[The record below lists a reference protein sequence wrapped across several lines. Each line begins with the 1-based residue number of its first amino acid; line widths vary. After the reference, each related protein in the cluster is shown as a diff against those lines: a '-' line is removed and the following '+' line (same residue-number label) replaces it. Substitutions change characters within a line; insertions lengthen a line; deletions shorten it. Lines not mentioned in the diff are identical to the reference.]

1 MSLRINFTADNIKT
15 AETKQIQTTNKPAD
29 IKTPEIPNDTVEISG
44 KEKKKNL
51 YIAIAG
57 AAATVAAIV
66 GTIMFLKRKPSEA
79 SDVLRNAERKG
90 GDLIDDIKKPKADET
105 VRGGTGAGIKP
116 QNPEIEEVETPI
128 VINKEPEPE
137 IIPEPP
143 KTVNEEPVNL
153 PKPETITESAEEKAA
168 REAQERALKEA
179 QEKAEAEAAKKA
191 TEKLEKET
199 MESVN
204 EWLKNNSTK
213 LNIPEGAKT
222 TVGYLGEG
230 KAFVKKENGLIF
242 ISDRDIGKWGIEPE
256 SYIPIPDNFTSSRFP
271 ELSGLKVTDKNT
283 GIKYIPFRS
292 EYKAPELQEIVSKY
306 KDLEKADNIK
316 IYAEETIKDFKA
328 DYDFLIDIIKLGE
341 KDEILYNPGISH
353 QGYAYIKKAD
363 GSILRPVHQG
373 LEKLKPV
380 KDGEEVAERF
390 LRTIQGKKY
399 KIVSEYKA
407 TFKGNERLIK
417 KTYYNNN
424 PEDAVD
430 KSVLIDTK
438 RGEFIV
444 NKDGYNYYFTI
455 KDHKLLDIK
464 KGHEVGYSSTIKGD
478 TYKPGKPPTD
488 SKGGKPKVLLLQLVN
503 GGQVEIYQMPNG
515 TLIFPEDFHF
525 PGSQLDEFLTAIR
538 QGQEAVGR
546 AKSQRIS
553 QPKRILA

>member
-1 MSLRINFTADNIKT
+1 M
-15 AETKQIQTTNKPAD
+15 
-29 IKTPEIPNDTVEISG
+29 
-44 KEKKKNL
+44 
-51 YIAIAG
+51 
-57 AAATVAAIV
+57 
-66 GTIMFLKRKPSEA
+66 
-79 SDVLRNAERKG
+79 
-90 GDLIDDIKKPKADET
+90 
-105 VRGGTGAGIKP
+105 
-116 QNPEIEEVETPI
+116 
-128 VINKEPEPE
+128 
-137 IIPEPP
+137 
-143 KTVNEEPVNL
+143 

-179 QEKAEAEAAKKA
+179 QEKAAAEAAKKA
-191 TEKLEKET
+191 AEKLEKET

-222 TVGYLGEG
+222 TVGYLGDG

-256 SYIPIPDNFTSSRFP
+256 SYIPIPDNFTSSKFP

-292 EYKAPELQEIVSKY
+292 EYKAPELQEIVEKY
-306 KDLEKADNIK
+306 KELEKADNVK
-316 IYAEETIKDFKA
+316 IYAEKTIEDFK
-328 DYDFLIDIIKLGE
+328 YVNEFLIEIIKLGE
-341 KDEILYNPGISH
+341 KDEILYHPGISSK
-353 QGYAYIKKAD
+353 GYAYIKKAD
-363 GSILRPVHQG
+363 GTILRPIEQG
-373 LEKLKPV
+373 LERLKPV
-380 KDGEEVAERF
+380 NAGEVVPDKLSVKF
-390 LRTIQGKKY
+390 QGKQY
-399 KIVSEYKA
+399 KLVSEYKA
-407 TFKGNERLIK
+407 IYKKGDRLIK
-417 KTYYNNN
+417 KKYYDN
-424 PEDAVD
+424 DGTVA
-430 KSVLIDTK
+430 KSVMIDSK

-444 NKDGYNYYFTI
+444 NKDGYNYYYTI

-538 QGQEAVGR
+538 QGQDAVGR

-553 QPKRILA
+553 QPKKVLA